1 MTDALAAALATIR
14 AQTEAAPRVG
24 IVIGSGLGRIVD
36 GMEQAAVIPYQKL
49 PGFPHTSVKGH
60 AGNLALGRLAGVEV
74 AVLNGRAHY
83 YETGRADGM
92 DVPLHALQALGCEIL
107 VVTNAA
113 GSLRP
118 ECGPGCLALITD
130 HINIGAP
137 NPLIGRSDNSR
148 YVDMSHAYDPGLR
161 AQMMQAAEQRNL
173 VLHEGVYMWFSGP
186 SFETPAEIH
195 AARTL
200 GADVIGMSTTPDV
213 ILARHCGLR
222 VVAISAIV
230 NLAAG
235 MESEQLNHD
244 NTLYYA
250 EHAARD
256 LQGLLTDFLSGLN

>member
-14 AQTEAAPRVG
+14 TQTEATPRVG
-24 IVIGSGLGRIVD
+24 VVIGSGLGKIVD
-36 GMEQAAVIPYQKL
+36 GMAQAAVIPYREL

-60 AGNLALGRLAGVEV
+60 AGDLALGRLAGVEV

-83 YETGRADGM
+83 NETGRADGM
-92 DVPLHALQALGCEIL
+92 DVPLNALRALGCEIL

-118 ECGPGCLALITD
+118 EVGPGNLVLITD
-130 HINIGAP
+130 HINIGGP
-137 NPLIGRSDNSR
+137 NPLIGRSENSR
-148 YVDMSHAYDPGLR
+148 YVDMTHAYDPGLR
-161 AQMMQAAEQRNL
+161 AQIQEAAKQQDV

-200 GADVIGMSTTPDV
+200 GADVIGMSTTPEI

-256 LQGLLTDFLSGLN
+256 LQSLLDGFLGGLS